1 MALAPLKRGLLAG
14 CTALAAASCQ
24 GQQSTWNTIGNDAAQ
39 ISLLANIMFAGGAVI
54 LALVVIL
61 TTLAIRGQTAWRA
74 RISNERMVFWG
85 GIAFP
90 VVTLSAL
97 LVYGLLL
104 TGAVG
109 RLSEPD
115 ALRIEVTGEQ
125 FWWRVHYP
133 QADGQP
139 GFATANEINIPTG
152 RAVELVLASPDVIHS
167 FWVPNIAGKLDMIPG
182 QQNRMI
188 IKASEPVVARGQC
201 AEFCGVQH
209 ANMSLY
215 LVARSEAEFAG
226 WLAGQRAEA
235 VRNGEAERGRSLFLA
250 AGCGGCH
257 TIRGTPARGTIGPD
271 LTHFGGR
278 MSLGAGMM
286 TNDAAAIARWI
297 SGAQHIKAGNKMPSF
312 EIFPPADL
320 AALAS
325 YLEGLK

>member
-1 MALAPLKRGLLAG
+1 
-14 CTALAAASCQ
+14 
-24 GQQSTWNTIGNDAAQ
+24 
-39 ISLLANIMFAGGAVI
+39 MFAGGAVI

-250 AGCGGCH
+250 AGCGACH
-257 TIRGTPARGTIGPD
+257 TIRGTAAVGTIGPD
-271 LTHFGGR
+271 LTH
-278 MSLGAGMM
+278 LGSRRSVGIDTASM
-286 TNDAAAIARWI
+286 TQANIARFI
-297 SGAQHIKAGNKMPSF
+297 RNGQHVKPGNLMPPF
-312 EIFPPADL
+312 RVFTPADL
-320 AALAS
+320 DAVAVYLA
-325 YLEGLK
+325 GLR